1 MMDIARPPK
10 SNRTRNLVGG
20 GAVLLVV
27 AVTAAL
33 ARLGPAS
40 QTIDRAAVLIDTV
53 KQGDVVR
60 EVRGNGALAPERIRW
75 ITAQASARV
84 ERLASESGRN
94 VGANDLLLELSN
106 PDLQIQTMQ
115 AEQQVRQAQIDLL
128 NLRTSL
134 KGGLLSQEGL
144 VATMKTS
151 WVSSTQEARAA
162 DSLVKLGLVPA
173 FEAANRRASAEEF
186 TTRYRVERDRLALMA
201 QSIDSQIAVQASRV
215 TQLQAI
221 AASQQARLAS
231 LHVRAPE
238 AGVLQDLTLQLGQ
251 WVPEGTA
258 LAKVVQP
265 GKLKAVLR
273 IPESQAKDVQ
283 LGQSASIDTHNGLV
297 KGHVARKDPGSSGG
311 TVTIDVALDGALPP
325 GAVPDINVDGTIQIE
340 RLPNIVYAGRP
351 ALSVGTG
358 SLTLFKLVDG
368 GSAAIRVPVVLG
380 RNSVNTIEIL
390 KGLAVGDQIIL
401 SDMTSYAN
409 VDRVRIK

>member
-1 MMDIARPPK
+1 MDIARPPR
-10 SNRTRNLVGG
+10 SNRLRNLLI
-20 GAVLLVV
+20 GAAIVVV
-27 AVTAAL
+27 AAATYGL
-33 ARLGPAS
+33 SQLDPAS
-40 QTIDRAAVLIDTV
+40 QEIDRVAVLIDTV

-60 EVRGNGALAPERIRW
+60 EVRGNGTLAPERIRW

-94 VGANDLLLELSN
+94 VSANELLLELSN

-134 KGGLLSQEGL
+134 RGGLLSQEGL

-151 WVSSTQEARAA
+151 WISATQEARAA
-162 DSLVKLGLVPA
+162 DSLVRLGLVPP
-173 FEAANRRASAEEF
+173 FEAVNRKASAEEF
-186 TTRYRVERDRLALMA
+186 TTRYRIERDRLELMA
-201 QSIDSQIAVQASRV
+201 SSIDSQIAVQGSRV
-215 TQLQAI
+215 VQLRAI
-221 AASQQARLAS
+221 AESQTARLLS

-273 IPESQAKDVQ
+273 IPESQAKDIQ

-297 KGHVARKDPGSSGG
+297 KGHVSRKDPGSTGG
-311 TVTIDVALDGALPP
+311 SVMIDVTLDGPLPA

-340 RLPNIVYAGRP
+340 RLPNIIYTGRP

-358 SLTLFKLVDG
+358 PVTLFKIVDG
-368 GSAAIRVPVVLG
+368 GDAAIRVSVELG
-380 RNSVNTIEIL
+380 RSSVNTIEIL
-390 KGLAVGDQIIL
+390 RGLAVGDQIIL
-401 SDMTSYAN
+401 SDMTPYAN
-409 VDRVRIK
+409 VERVRIK